1 MSTTHVLLCGNVG
14 QLLIYAVN
22 GRGDK
27 FRLAQSSH
35 TVGKV
40 AGGLLNDPSQEHA
53 ALLLKR
59 LWRS

>member
-1 MSTTHVLLCGNVG
+1 MSTAHVLLCGNVG
-14 QLLIYAVN
+14 QLLC
-22 GRGDK
+22 GHK

-40 AGGLLNDPSQEHA
+40 AGGPINGPLQEHA

-59 LWRS
+59 LWHP